1 MKILVINSGSSSLKY
16 QLIDMENENL
26 IAKGNCERIGINGSF
41 IKFTHNNEK
50 NKLEL
55 ELNNHNDAIN
65 QVLSLLTSKEYGV
78 INSLEE
84 ITAVGHRVLHGAEI
98 FKEAVLVDDN
108 VLKVLEELKPFGP
121 LHMPANIAGILACQK
136 AMPNTK
142 NVAVFDTAF
151 HSKMPKKAFLYA
163 IPYNAYT
170 DWKLRK
176 YGFHG
181 TSHQFLL
188 EETAKVLNKNKED
201 IKIITCHIG
210 NGSSI
215 AAISGGHTVDTSMG
229 FTPLEGLIMG
239 SRSGDID
246 PAIIEVIMDKT
257 GMNIHET
264 INYLNK
270 KSGMLGISGLSSDCR
285 DLEEAEATNEMAK
298 LALDAF
304 VYRIVKYVGSYMS
317 VLNGAD
323 AIIFTGGIG
332 ENMPRLREEVA
343 KSLAYCGVKID
354 VDKNNNLGRDTIE
367 EISTSD
373 STVKL
378 FRIPTNEELS
388 IARQTKNLI

>member
-41 IKFTHNNEK
+41 IKFTHNGLK
-50 NKLEL
+50 NKLDL

-151 HSKMPKKAFLYA
+151 HSQMPKKAFLYA

-239 SRSGDID
+239 SRSGDVD

-285 DLEEAEATNEMAK
+285 DLEEAESTNEMAK

-343 KSLAYCGVKID
+343 KSLAYCGVKIN
-354 VDKNNNLGRDTIE
+354 VEKNNNLGRDTIE